1 MAKAIIYHFSAPSRK
16 LKDGSYPVVLK
27 VTHQRKRIYYPTEY
41 SCTPEQWNSGASQFN
56 RSFPGYKE
64 ANEALDAFKGKA
76 AAILSRDKAN
86 GIPFDFD
93 SFTQQFTGKTDRRK
107 LVDYFE
113 AHITRLENE
122 GKIGTAAPYRQTL
135 NNILLFKPGA
145 KDMLLN
151 GVTYKFVFEFG
162 HWLKADRK
170 LQDTSISVYMRA
182 LRTILNRAIKEQIL
196 KRDQYPF
203 DEYLISDLKTETQ
216 KRSIPKEV
224 VKAIEALSFPDAPR
238 LQLAKD
244 VFIFSYYCRGINFA
258 DIAYLTGKNIEADT
272 LRYIRKKTGRPFTI
286 ALRDETRQ
294 IIERYTSQA
303 DPNAGGYIFPV
314 FDDRIHKT
322 DQQRYDRRKTALRAV
337 NRALKEIAAM
347 VGYKDLEL
355 TTYTARHT
363 YAQVLKQAGTST
375 GKISEAMGHSS
386 EKVTDIYLKSFG
398 DDTLNQIDKEVL

>member
-1 MAKAIIYHFSAPSRK
+1 MYLFSAPSRK
-16 LKDGSYPVVLK
+16 LKDGTYPVVLQ
-27 VTHQRKRIYYPTEY
+27 VSHNRTRKYFPTKYY
-41 SCTPEQWNSGASQFN
+41 CTPEQWDVTARRLTRQFA
-56 RSFPGYKE
+56 GYKDANKDLTAQE
-64 ANEALDAFKGKA
+64 AKAQKIIERMAFDEV
-76 AAILSRDKAN
+76 L
-86 GIPFDFD
+86 FDFGLF
-93 SFTQQFTGKTDRRK
+93 SQQYTGKTDSRN
-107 LVDYFE
+107 LVDYFTD
-113 AHITRLENE
+113 HIKRLKIE
-122 GKIGTAAPYRQTL
+122 GKAGTAAPYEQTL
-135 NNILLFKPGA
+135 NNILRFKPGA
-145 KDMLLN
+145 KNMLLH
-151 GVTYKFVFEFG
+151 GVTYSFVIEFE
-162 HWLKADRK
+162 HWLRVDRK

-182 LRTILNRAIKEQIL
+182 LRTLLNRAIKEQIL
-196 KRDQYPF
+196 KREQYPF
-203 DEYLISDLKTETQ
+203 DKYLISELKTETQ
-216 KRSIPKEV
+216 KRSIPKSV

-244 VFIFSYYCRGINFA
+244 IFIFSYYNRGMNFA
-258 DIAYLTGKNIEADT
+258 DIAYLTGKNIEADA
-272 LRYIRKKTGRPFTI
+272 LRYIRKKTGRSFAI

-398 DDTLNQIDKEVL
+398 DDTLNQIDKDAL